1 MVKSWRYLSNG
12 AGHEI
17 QQFRQDE
24 NFCRIQ
30 AGKYGGVYVRQYEA
44 EEEKEGEREMS
55 KRKIELMHEMF
66 GKNEKYCCAECD
78 HFRKINYHDKT
89 YRKCEVYGLTRS
101 EATDWKASYVACGL
115 APYHTYMGKNI
126 VEMVTPHK
134 DSHEPMSGQMSLED
148 FPEVLP

>member
-1 MVKSWRYLSNG
+1 
-12 AGHEI
+12 
-17 QQFRQDE
+17 
-24 NFCRIQ
+24 
-30 AGKYGGVYVRQYEA
+30 
-44 EEEKEGEREMS
+44 MS

-101 EATDWKASYVACGL
+101 EATDWKASNVACGL
-115 APYHTYMGKNI
+115 APDKTYMGRNV

-134 DSHEPMSGQMSLED
+134 DVDDPIIGQMSITDYLGGKQ
-148 FPEVLP
+148 

>member
-1 MVKSWRYLSNG
+1 MKSWRYLSNVTG
-12 AGHEI
+12 YEI
-17 QQFRQDE
+17 QQFRKDE

-30 AGKYGGVYVRQYEA
+30 TREYGGIYVRQHEA

-101 EATDWKASYVACGL
+101 EATDWKASNVACGL
-115 APYHTYMGKNI
+115 APDKTYMGRNV

-134 DSHEPMSGQMSLED
+134 DSDEHINGQISIADYLGG
-148 FPEVLP
+148 

>member
-1 MVKSWRYLSNG
+1 MPERIIYRHLRRKAMVHTVCHTQPVVTGTPAVFERREK
-12 AGHEI
+12 
-17 QQFRQDE
+17 
-24 NFCRIQ
+24 
-30 AGKYGGVYVRQYEA
+30 GGS
-44 EEEKEGEREMS
+44 GREMS
-55 KRKIELMHEMF
+55 KRKTELMYEMF

-101 EATDWKASYVACGL
+101 EATDWKASNVACGL
-115 APYHTYMGKNI
+115 APDKTYMGKNI

-134 DSHEPMSGQMSLED
+134 DSDEPVKGQMSIED

>member
-12 AGHEI
+12 TGYEI

-30 AGKYGGVYVRQYEA
+30 AGEHGGVHVWWNEA
-44 EEEKEGEREMS
+44 EEKEEGEREVS

-78 HFRKINYHDKT
+78 HFRKISYHDKT

-101 EATDWKASYVACGL
+101 EATDWKASNVACGL
-115 APYHTYMGKNI
+115 APNKTYTGRNV
-126 VEMVTPHK
+126 VEMVATHK
-134 DSHEPMSGQMSLED
+134 DADEPIIGKMSITDYFGGG
-148 FPEVLP
+148 